1 MIDMLSL
8 SSGDVSSGDY
18 DWVGVQMQVVGW
30 LVFINIL
37 VIIDFVFEEVLS
49 CKWFLIN
56 QASRLEIISLQFVII
71 LFIGVGHKN
80 GDLVVLRR

>member
-49 CKWFLIN
+49 CK
-56 QASRLEIISLQFVII
+56 
-71 LFIGVGHKN
+71 
-80 GDLVVLRR
+80 

>member
-49 CKWFLIN
+49 CKWFLTN

-71 LFIGVGHKN
+71 LFIRVGHKN